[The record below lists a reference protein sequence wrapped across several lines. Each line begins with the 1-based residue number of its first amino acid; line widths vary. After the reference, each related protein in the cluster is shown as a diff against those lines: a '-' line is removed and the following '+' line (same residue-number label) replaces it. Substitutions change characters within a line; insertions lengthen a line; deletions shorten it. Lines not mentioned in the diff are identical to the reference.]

1 MTDEIIQ
8 WTVRV
13 VGKPTGDAVPTD
25 ADTDAIRLQLERVH
39 GFAAKVTRSGTR
51 IEVVTERQA
60 PSESSAW
67 DEALQLVHALYELR
81 ELIRWQITIN
91 QVHVSKRA
99 RGSF

>member
-13 VGKPTGDAVPTD
+13 LGKPTGDAVPSD
-25 ADTDAIRLQLERVH
+25 PDTDAIRQQLERVH

-60 PSESSAW
+60 PSESGAW
-67 DEALQLVHALYELR
+67 VEALKLVHALYELR
-81 ELIRWQITIN
+81 ELSRWQISVYE
-91 QVHVSKRA
+91 VHVSRRS
-99 RGSF
+99 RGSS